1 MTRRLTMTGR
11 MRRIIDAVKD
21 ATVAVAAVLI
31 VLDFGITQE
40 FLGVLILAI
49 GAVAWALI
57 GIASGGKVTQRP
69 GLRRR
74 RISLGGAPSGGLGTP
89 PLPNART
96 PASGGSLL
104 PP

>member
-57 GIASGGKVTQRP
+57 GIASGGKVTDKDP
-69 GLRRR
+69 DYVDE
-74 RISLGGAPSGGLGTP
+74 
-89 PLPNART
+89 
-96 PASGGSLL
+96 
-104 PP
+104 